1 MKDKDYYFPILMI
14 DNKGRLRLNDT
25 FIDLDFISIVV
36 GLWDETL
43 FQTKVLYKQRP

>member
-1 MKDKDYYFPILMI
+1 MKDYYFPILMI

-25 FIDLDFISIVV
+25 LLDLDFISIVV

-43 FQTKVLYKQRP
+43 FQTKVLMK

>member
-1 MKDKDYYFPILMI
+1 MKDYYFPILMI

-25 FIDLDFISIVV
+25 FINLDFISIVV

-43 FQTKVLYKQRP
+43 FQTKCLAK

>member
-1 MKDKDYYFPILMI
+1 MKDYYFPILMI

-25 FIDLDFISIVV
+25 FIDLNFISIVV